1 MMQTH
6 LPRLPTSFGLTS
18 IHKARDRLS
27 YFEMGGHKVL
37 WREGS
42 IQTSWNWTPVRIRPC
57 HTFPSFPHQ
66 CQHTDLLI
74 SMHQHNAQVCGLQAS
89 SSNDGDVVALTDVVD
104 VDRYAGI
111 CANAVLL
118 HEWNQLT
125 LCQVV
130 RGRGLF
136 LDQLHLRKKIKSCS
150 FCLVFLLC

>member
-18 IHKARDRLS
+18 IHKARDKQTVIFRDGRS
-27 YFEMGGHKVL
+27 QGAVK
-37 WREGS
+37 EGS
-42 IQTSWNWTPVRIRPC
+42 IQTSWNWTPARIRPC
-57 HTFPSFPHQ
+57 HTFPSFPYQ

-118 HEWNQLT
+118 HE
-125 LCQVV
+125 
-130 RGRGLF
+130 
-136 LDQLHLRKKIKSCS
+136 
-150 FCLVFLLC
+150 